1 MDMFTDT
8 SVCWEN
14 KKLFSMVFTH
24 RILKPI
30 ENGGQSSKCPLL
42 SLFICV
48 CMCVHMWEDR
58 MTASGAILRN
68 DIHLL
73 QDRACPDWSPFIRLT
88 SLAIWDPMA
97 SSYPALVSLAQG
109 HHTQHFHTDS
119 NNTAQ
124 SLMLLKGAS
133 ADLSLQPSFHILLA
147 WVVHKWCW
155 YRWVYSPGWHLT
167 HCVAQASFE
176 CSMILL
182 SHSTKC

>member
-1 MDMFTDT
+1 MCACTYFLLHPQAPMDMFTDT

-73 QDRACPDWSPFIRLT
+73 QDRACPDWSPLIRLT

-97 SSYPALVSLAQG
+97 SSYPALVSLAQATTLSIFTRIPT
-109 HHTQHFHTDS
+109 TQPRASCFWKEHLLI
-119 NNTAQ
+119 
-124 SLMLLKGAS
+124 SLS
-133 ADLSLQPSFHILLA
+133 
-147 WVVHKWCW
+147 
-155 YRWVYSPGWHLT
+155 
-167 HCVAQASFE
+167 
-176 CSMILL
+176 
-182 SHSTKC
+182 SHPFIFF